1 MLIKINELKNFELKN
16 INFYLFYG
24 ENIGLIDETINKIF
38 KPNFLGNIIRYDEN
52 EIINNI
58 NAFNEEIYNQS
69 FFDNDKVIIIN
80 RGSDRI
86 VKLIEEIINKNFK
99 DLKIII
105 KSQVLEK
112 KSKLRNLFEKKN
124 NTVITP
130 FYKDTHQLLTLLIR
144 NFFKEKKLAISN
156 EIINLIIERSRN
168 NRIDIINE
176 INKISQ
182 YAINKNQIFLE
193 DVLKLTNLS
202 QNYEISELVNQNL
215 SKNKKKTINILN
227 ENSLNTEDNILVL
240 KTYLN
245 KLKRLKILKINLE
258 KNKNIEL
265 ILSSFRPPIFWKDK
279 DIIKKQLNILSL
291 VEIKYLINKIN
302 SLELEIKKNNQI
314 SDQILNNFILEN
326 LASTNNIT

>member
-240 KTYLN
+240 KTYL
-245 KLKRLKILKINLE
+245 KKFKKLKILKINL
-258 KNKNIEL
+258 
-265 ILSSFRPPIFWKDK
+265 
-279 DIIKKQLNILSL
+279 
-291 VEIKYLINKIN
+291 
-302 SLELEIKKNNQI
+302 
-314 SDQILNNFILEN
+314 
-326 LASTNNIT
+326 